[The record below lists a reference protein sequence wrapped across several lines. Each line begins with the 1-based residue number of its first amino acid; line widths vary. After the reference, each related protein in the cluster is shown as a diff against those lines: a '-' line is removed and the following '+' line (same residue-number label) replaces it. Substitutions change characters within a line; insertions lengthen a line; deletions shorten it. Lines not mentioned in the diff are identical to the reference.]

1 MELDIKE
8 LSPRWPQENGY
19 VNKFIHEEPEI
30 QNFTSKWTTFNFVE
44 SFKCPHMKE
53 YIFF

>member
-8 LSPRWPQENGY
+8 LSPKQPQENGY

-30 QNFTSKWTTFNFVE
+30 QNFTSKWTTFNFAE
-44 SFKCPHMKE
+44 SFKHPNMKE
-53 YIFF
+53 YIHF